1 MDAHSCSFSNKK
13 SRQQNE
19 IKTKQTHST
28 MYKDGMR
35 EVFNKLNQEFRT
47 EYNTTITKQV
57 NDHLKLHKPPEYVRW
72 AQKRY

>member
-1 MDAHSCSFSNKK
+1 
-13 SRQQNE
+13 
-19 IKTKQTHST
+19 

-35 EVFNKLNQEFRT
+35 KVFNKLNQEFRT